1 MAGAGDRQWW
11 WQDSF
16 FWETGKRFGFRRDE
30 GRCQQCGSTELL
42 QFDHVI
48 PFTMGG
54 SNEPENL
61 QLLCSRCNREKG
73 GVL

>member
-1 MAGAGDRQWW
+1 M
-11 WQDSF
+11 
-16 FWETGKRFGFRRDE
+16 KRVVFGRDE

>member
-1 MAGAGDRQWW
+1 MMALQESPQPR
-11 WQDSF
+11 
-16 FWETGKRFGFRRDE
+16 KREPIPEDVRRAVFRRDE

-48 PFTMGG
+48 PFSMGG
-54 SNEPENL
+54 SNDAANL
-61 QLLCSRCNREKG
+61 QLLCSPCNRDKG